1 MPLPGITLRLMYKPS
16 PFLANELFDRHK
28 LVSCVTSVNSPGFKR
43 FWGDKKK
50 NIHLRHILDIAHKQK
65 QNKTMLNRS
74 LYKFL
79 CFRFG
84 SASPSFTSK
93 QNSCNCCLLRGGV
106 FNWKA
111 KQTFTTTKLGTCAF
125 KGSSKF
131 VKVSVTFF
139 SVLSAP
145 RKQNKQKHLLGW
157 KQESEDDAR
166 SVYLVVYR
174 LLLTVCTS

>member
-1 MPLPGITLRLMYKPS
+1 M
-16 PFLANELFDRHK
+16 
-28 LVSCVTSVNSPGFKR
+28 
-43 FWGDKKK
+43 
-50 NIHLRHILDIAHKQK
+50 
-65 QNKTMLNRS
+65 
-74 LYKFL
+74 
-79 CFRFG
+79 
-84 SASPSFTSK
+84 SPSFTSK

-131 VKVSVTFF
+131 VKVSVTFL

-174 LLLTVCTS
+174 LLLTVCTSWKWTSWKWTPCCQIDPFFLITVCLWVCLEYFQNKPHWNIMSELPDWSATVKTMDSENPDRGNIFEVSIS